1 MIIWNY
7 YGSIFFNIILILIL
21 FISKSKHEKCY
32 CYVNGT
38 NSHPYHNHD
47 HHDDDQYNVKRLIHC
62 SLTQLSSN
70 YSEELLCQR
79 IDQFICIGPY
89 ISNDSNMNL
98 LINPWA
104 FSNLFNHNN
113 VVNTLQLDFN
123 IKTQQINALTLAGM
137 NSLRNLLARTS
148 LTNWDSCSFIGLI
161 HLHEIT
167 LNCKSI
173 LPEYL
178 TFGSFITVIR
188 FVDCIGVPLQ
198 FYCIQ
203 CIQDTNVYVIR
214 IRPGPP
220 LRQYL
225 IKFTRLSSSSSS
237 SSSSVSSVNNKIND
251 GNEDLSLNH
260 HLPLDSCIYGVCSDE
275 MLCRNNLPLKQA
287 QAGIGQPEK
296 PVIEVVSNN
305 ELLISN
311 TTTMGLYYSVQLSSI
326 KSILKTTPSIIQPI
340 NTTSHYDIVILTKY
354 GHSKSDNRQKI
365 WIVSAIIIL
374 IILFIITLGIL
385 IIINYQRKSKHK
397 LKSRSNKSVH
407 NHNNGIHNKSNGRT
421 TQHDSLIITED
432 GNRIELPDIV
442 SCK

>member
-7 YGSIFFNIILILIL
+7 YGYTLFNIIFILIL
-21 FISKSKHEKCY
+21 FIYKSKHEKCY

-38 NSHPYHNHD
+38 NSHHHD
-47 HHDDDQYNVKRLIHC
+47 HHGDYHNVKRLIHC
-62 SLTQLSSN
+62 SLIQLSSN
-70 YSEELLCQR
+70 YSEEILCQR

-89 ISNDSNMNL
+89 LSNDSNINL

-104 FSNLFNHNN
+104 FSNLFNNN
-113 VVNTLQLDFN
+113 NNNIINTLQLDLN
-123 IKTQQINALTLAGM
+123 INTQQINALTLAGM

-161 HLHEIT
+161 NLHEIT

-203 CIQDTNVYVIR
+203 CIQDSNVYVIR

-225 IKFTRLSSSSSS
+225 IKFTRLSSLSS
-237 SSSSVSSVNNKIND
+237 SSSSVSSISSVNNKMNER
-251 GNEDLSLNH
+251 NEDLSSNH
-260 HLPLDSCIYGVCSDE
+260 HLPLDSCVYGVCSDE

-287 QAGIGQPEK
+287 QTGIGQPEK
-296 PVIEVVSNN
+296 PIIEVVSNN
-305 ELLISN
+305 ELFISN
-311 TTTMGLYYSVQLSSI
+311 TTSMELYYSVQLSTI
-326 KSILKTTPSIIQPI
+326 QPILKTTSSMIQSM
-340 NTTSHYDIVILTKY
+340 NTTSIYDIVILTKY
-354 GHSKSDNRQKI
+354 GHSKSDNRQRI

-374 IILFIITLGIL
+374 IILFIITIGIL
-385 IIINYQRKSKHK
+385 IIINYQRKSKHR

-407 NHNNGIHNKSNGRT
+407 NHNNGIHNKPNGRT
-421 TQHDSLIITED
+421 TQHDSLIISED